1 MTYASRTGNS
11 IIADRINDI
20 ICLRESLPPLSDDE
34 DLSCGED
41 EEATERLLQSSI
53 PSLQQKQK
61 ISSNSFRFL
70 KKLPSSYGKSTSYK
84 ETYATKTYANQ
95 RQDDVLSDDSCGTK
109 NDTPGG
115 SYEQEV
121 TPFDE
126 ENNTLHLFDDNED
139 ASSDT
144 PEKTREPVMISK
156 RIKSTLGKYEHVW
169 SASYFYLIYYSITI
183 SEGQSF

>member
-1 MTYASRTGNS
+1 M
-11 IIADRINDI
+11 
-20 ICLRESLPPLSDDE
+20 RESLPPLSDDE

-95 RQDDVLSDDSCGTK
+95 RQDDDVLSDDSCGTK

-126 ENNTLHLFDDNED
+126 ENNTLQLFDDNED

-156 RIKSTLGKYEHVW
+156 RIKSTLGKYEHV
-169 SASYFYLIYYSITI
+169 
-183 SEGQSF
+183 